1 MNIEQLPSPRTD
13 LLERPIGSELALFD
27 VEKGI
32 VHTLNPSATVV
43 WRVLRASVEQKD
55 LIEALQEAFGIDGGE
70 AEKGVEDALG
80 QFRQL
85 NLVVEV

>member
-1 MNIEQLPSPRTD
+1 M
-13 LLERPIGSELALFD
+13 LERPIGSELAIFD

-43 WRVLRASVEQKD
+43 WRALQASAEQKD
-55 LIEALQEAFGIDGGE
+55 LVEVLQEAFGIDGGE
-70 AEKGVEDALG
+70 AERGVADALG

-85 NLVVEV
+85 DLVVEG

>member
-43 WRVLRASVEQKD
+43 WRVLRASAEQKD
-55 LIEALQEAFGIDGGE
+55 LVKALQEAFGIDGGE
-70 AEKGVEDALG
+70 AERGVEDALG
-80 QFRQL
+80 QFRHL
-85 NLVVEV
+85 DLVVEG

>member
-13 LLERPIGSELALFD
+13 LLERPMGSELALFD

-43 WRVLRASVEQKD
+43 WRVLHSSAEQKD
-55 LIEALQEAFGIDGGE
+55 LIEALQEAFGIKGGE
-70 AEKGVEDALG
+70 AERGVEDALG

-85 NLVVEV
+85 KLVVEG

>member
-1 MNIEQLPSPRTD
+1 MSSEQLPSPRTD

-43 WRVLRASVEQKD
+43 WRVLRTSAEQKD
-55 LIEALQEAFGIDGGE
+55 LVEALQEAFGIEGGE
-70 AEKGVEDALG
+70 AERGVEDALG
-80 QFRQL
+80 QFREL
-85 NLVVEV
+85 DLVVEQ

>member
-32 VHTLNPSATVV
+32 VHTLNPSASVV
-43 WRVLRASVEQKD
+43 WRVLHASAEQKD
-55 LIEALQEAFGIDGGE
+55 LVEALQEAFGIDSAE
-70 AEKGVEDALG
+70 AERGVDDALG

-85 NLVVEV
+85 DLVIEE

>member
-43 WRVLRASVEQKD
+43 WRVLRASAEQKD
-55 LIEALQEAFGIDGGE
+55 LVEALQEAFGIDGGE

>member
-43 WRVLRASVEQKD
+43 WRVLHASAEQKD
-55 LIEALQEAFGIDGGE
+55 LVEALQEAFGINGGE
-70 AEKGVEDALG
+70 AERGVEDALG

-85 NLVVEV
+85 GLVVEV

>member
-1 MNIEQLPSPRTD
+1 MNVEQLPSPRTD

-43 WRVLRASVEQKD
+43 WRTLQASIEQKD
-55 LIEALQEAFGIDGGE
+55 LVEALQEAFGIDAGD
-70 AEKGVEDALG
+70 AEKGVEEALG
-80 QFRQL
+80 QFKQL
-85 NLVVEV
+85 DLVVG